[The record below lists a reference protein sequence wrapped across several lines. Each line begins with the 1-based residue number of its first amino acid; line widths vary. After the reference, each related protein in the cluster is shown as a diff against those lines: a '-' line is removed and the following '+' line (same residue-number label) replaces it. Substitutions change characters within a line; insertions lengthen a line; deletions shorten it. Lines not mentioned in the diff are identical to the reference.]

1 MSRFAK
7 TFNRSQ
13 NSAGFTLP
21 EVLVAFLILAIS
33 LGVLWPS
40 FGGNLASLDA
50 STFHALALAEA
61 RSQIDRL
68 GAEIPLEEGELA
80 GETEAGLSWI
90 MRLHQDESLS
100 SRPMDQS
107 DGPYIVP
114 YVIEVV
120 VTDQADRKLTITTLR
135 LASVEEGWRSVK

>member
-1 MSRFAK
+1 MSRFVK
-7 TFNRSQ
+7 TFNRARD
-13 NSAGFTLP
+13 SAGFTLP

-40 FGGNLASLDA
+40 FGGGLASLDS

-68 GAEIPLEEGELA
+68 GAEVPLEEGELA

-90 MRLHQDESLS
+90 MRMHQDESLS
-100 SRPMDQS
+100 SRPIDQS
-107 DGPYIVP
+107 NGPYIVP
-114 YVIEVV
+114 YVVEVV
-120 VTDQADRKLTITTLR
+120 VTDHADRMLTIVTLR
-135 LASVEEGWRSVK
+135 LASVE